1 MVLEKLVNKFDE
13 LRDICTYPLFRVLK
27 INIKE
32 TVKTV
37 NRTRKVAGKENVE
50 LLFIYFFWLLL
61 L

>member
-50 LLFIYFFWLLL
+50 LLFI
-61 L
+61 